1 MTFYP
6 KTLFALAASAAF
18 GAANA
23 AAPAEGLGKFPD
35 KPIRLVV
42 PIAPGGSTD
51 FLGRLI
57 AAKLGDKI
65 GPAVIV
71 DNRPGAGGNI
81 GTDVVAKAPPD
92 GYTLVVANVSS
103 VAINQSLYRKMP
115 YDPIKDLAPISLLAV
130 FPNVIVVQ
138 RSFPAKN
145 VKELIALA
153 KAKPGQ
159 LTFGS
164 AGNGSSTH
172 LSPEL
177 FKVMAGVQ
185 MTHVPYKGGGP
196 ALIAVLSGEVSMY
209 FSSVIAAAGHIQSG
223 KLVGLG
229 VTSGKRW
236 PSLPE
241 VPTIAESGLPG
252 YEALNWAG
260 LLAPARTP
268 VPILDW
274 WNKQVV
280 AILNDKDAQAQLA
293 TQGAQASPMSR
304 EEFARYIRT
313 EAEKWGKVV
322 KASGAR
328 VD

>member
-1 MTFYP
+1 MDVAT
-6 KTLFALAASAAF
+6 AA
-18 GAANA
+18 
-23 AAPAEGLGKFPD
+23 ETVGKFPD
-35 KPIRLVV
+35 KPIRIVV

-51 FLGRLI
+51 FLGRLV
-57 AAKLGDKI
+57 ATKLGEKI
-65 GPAVIV
+65 GPAVVV

-81 GTDVVAKAPPD
+81 GTDLVAKAPAD
-92 GYTLVVANVSS
+92 GYTVVAANVSS
-103 VAINQSLYRKMP
+103 VAINQSLYAKMP
-115 YDPIKDLAPISLLAV
+115 YDPIRDLAPVTLLAV

-138 RSFPAKN
+138 RSFPAKTI
-145 VKELIALA
+145 KELIALA

-177 FKVMAGVQ
+177 LKAMAGIQ

-196 ALIAVLSGEVSMY
+196 ALIAVMSGEVSMY
-209 FSSVIAAAGHIQSG
+209 FSSVVAAVGPIQSG
-223 KLVGLG
+223 KLMGLG
-229 VTSGKRW
+229 VTSARRW
-236 PSLPE
+236 PTLPD

-252 YEALNWAG
+252 YEALNWIG

-268 VPILDW
+268 AAILDW

-280 AILNDKDAQAQLA
+280 AILNDKDAQAQLL

-304 EEFARYIRT
+304 DEFARYIRS
-313 EAEKWGKVV
+313 EADKWAKVV